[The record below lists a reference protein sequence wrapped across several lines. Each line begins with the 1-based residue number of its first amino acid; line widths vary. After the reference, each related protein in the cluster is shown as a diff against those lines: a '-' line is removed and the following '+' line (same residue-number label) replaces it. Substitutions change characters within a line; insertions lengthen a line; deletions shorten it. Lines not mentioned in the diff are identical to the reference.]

1 MQKTMTKNVH
11 PASLQGI
18 DFRKQ
23 PKNVCIDVEV
33 RTGGNYENPFYG
45 VVCTCEKVFY
55 YGKRTN
61 IKSNWICT
69 TTARML
75 MTQSAGFQ
83 GIPTPLLSF
92 LLRNGE

>member
-1 MQKTMTKNVH
+1 MTKNVH
-11 PASLQGI
+11 PASLLGI
-18 DFRKQ
+18 DFRK
-23 PKNVCIDVEV
+23 PKNVRIDVEV
-33 RTGGNYENPFYG
+33 GTGGNYESPLYG

-55 YGKRTN
+55 YVKKTK

-69 TTARML
+69 TVTRML
-75 MTQSAGFQ
+75 KTQRAGFQ